1 MNPMLGAVGDLVE
14 DVVVHLLESVN
25 PASDTRSVVTRRRG
39 GSAAN
44 VVEAACLARA
54 RARFIGQVGNDP
66 TGLWLTEQLEAVGAD
81 VAVRWV
87 GRTGTIVVLVDPSG
101 ERTML
106 ADRATCTDLDNPDPT
121 WLDGLRT
128 LHIPYYSLVVEPLA
142 GTTATL
148 AEWAHE
154 RGIRV
159 SVDASS
165 AALLQHDG
173 ADVALARIADLR
185 PNVVLANELEA
196 EALGP
201 GLHPDGLHGAVV
213 VVKRGAEAAVV
224 LQPGLAP
231 AYVPAIPVPGVRDTT
246 GAGDAFAAGFL
257 IASADGADPVVAA
270 AHGHEVA
277 AAAVSRAS
285 ASTTY

>member
-1 MNPMLGAVGDLVE
+1 MLGAVGDLVE

-25 PASDTRSVVTRRRG
+25 TASDTRSVVSRRRG

-54 RARFIGQVGNDP
+54 RARFIGQVGNDA
-66 TGLWLTEQLEAVGAD
+66 TGRWLTEQLEAVGAD

-87 GRTGTIVVLVDPSG
+87 GRSGTIIVLVDPSG

-106 ADRATCTDLDNPDPT
+106 ADRATCVALADPDPA

-128 LHIPYYSLVVEPLA
+128 LHIPYYSLVGEPLA
-142 GTTATL
+142 TTTATL
-148 AEWAHE
+148 ARWANE

-173 ADVALARIADLR
+173 ADVALARIAALA
-185 PNVVLANELEA
+185 PQVVLANELEA
-196 EALGP
+196 AVLGD
-201 GLHPDGLHGAVV
+201 GLHPTSLGGAVV
-213 VVKRGAEAAVV
+213 VVKHGADPAVV
-224 LQPGLAP
+224 MQPGMHAVE
-231 AYVPAIPVPGVRDTT
+231 VPALAVPSVRDTT
-246 GAGDAFAAGFL
+246 GAGDAFAAGLL
-257 IASADGADPVVAA
+257 IAMADGADPVTAA
-270 AHGHEVA
+270 ANGHAVA
-277 AAAVSRAS
+277 AAAVRRAS
-285 ASTTY
+285 LIAG